1 MDKKISCI
9 IPVYNEG
16 PRVLEVIKAVHA
28 SGVAA
33 EIIVVDDGSKDNTA
47 ELVSNFVKDLDGVN
61 FITYHPNQGKSHAV
75 KVGFEAAK
83 NDYVMM
89 IDSDLVG
96 LDTAGLQS
104 LAQPVIN
111 DEADVTIS
119 LRQNSL
125 GIYKWLGIDFISG
138 ERVFKKDLIPN
149 LDVLDNLSGFGL
161 ESYMNKIIIS
171 KKMRIK
177 VVHWD
182 KVVSPRKSV
191 KAGWWA
197 GMVGDFKMSMEII
210 ALLGLFGV
218 VRVILAMRRLQV

>member
-16 PRVLEVIKAVHA
+16 PRVLEVINA
-28 SGVAA
+28 VAA
-33 EIIVVDDGSKDNTA
+33 SQVATEIIVVDDGSSDDTA
-47 ELVSNFVKDLDGVN
+47 EQVGNFVKNLPEVK

-83 NDYVMM
+83 YDYVMM
-89 IDSDLVG
+89 IDSDLIG
-96 LDTAGLQS
+96 LDTPELQA
-104 LAQPVIN
+104 LATPVL
-111 DEADVTIS
+111 EGSADVTIS

-125 GIYKWLGIDFISG
+125 GIYKWLGLDFISG

-149 LDVLDNLSGFGL
+149 LSVLDNLSGFGL
-161 ESYMNKIIIS
+161 ESYMNKIIIYN
-171 KKMRIK
+171 KMRIK

-191 KAGWWA
+191 KAGWWV
-197 GMVGDFKMSMEII
+197 GMIGDIKMSMEII

-218 VRVILAMRRLQV
+218 VQVIMAMRRLRV